1 MRCKTNRSIRTNLRS
16 SNGRE
21 RGEGVISLAIGVL
34 VMAVLGVAMWAA
46 FSTTLSNSTKA
57 VDKQVQTI
65 SGE

>member
-1 MRCKTNRSIRTNLRS
+1 MHNPRTPRTPFRRSD
-16 SNGRE
+16 E
-21 RGEGVISLAIGVL
+21 RGEGIISLAIGVL

-46 FSTTLSNSTKA
+46 FNTTLTNSTKA